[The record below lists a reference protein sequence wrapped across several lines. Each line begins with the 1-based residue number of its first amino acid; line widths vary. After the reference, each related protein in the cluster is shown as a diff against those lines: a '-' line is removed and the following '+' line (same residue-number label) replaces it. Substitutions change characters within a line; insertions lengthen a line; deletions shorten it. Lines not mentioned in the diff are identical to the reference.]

1 LRFAHPLGGEA
12 VVISDDGNYA
22 LYKPSGPDHAMVSW
36 SALTAPESSPKCL
49 PELTV
54 PRPAARG

>member
-1 LRFAHPLGGEA
+1 LRFAHLFGGEA

-22 LYKPSGPDHAMVSW
+22 LYKPSGPAHAMGCW
-36 SALTAPESSPKCL
+36 SALTAPKSSPNCL

-54 PRPAARG
+54 PCPAARG

>member
-12 VVISDDGNYA
+12 VVISDDGNYPV
-22 LYKPSGPDHAMVSW
+22 YKPSRACRAMVKL

-49 PELTV
+49 PQLTV
-54 PRPAARG
+54 PCPPARG